1 MGRLLASFLA
11 AAMVLTA
18 VATCRAEGEI
28 DRKELEIDHA
38 LTFEFPTPHTD
49 WAQPDAMGKT
59 RVLFFTNGMGTH
71 PRECVELMQ
80 RFDLEA
86 KAVFWSQI
94 VDTSRTHWHGGE
106 IGLQRMSA
114 LLQQKWDC
122 FVFMGLPLGGL
133 PAQQQYALLKAVS
146 EGAGLVLVGVDDT
159 RVLKAKS
166 RLAESPA
173 TLGSPA
179 AGDAYRVGQGRGIR
193 LPQRPTIAYQ
203 EGWQVED
210 DYWHERLGRAV
221 LWAAGKDRR
230 MEIRLETSKP
240 EFASAEPEKQL
251 RVTVKGTPVGQRPLL
266 SVWIRRTVDDPI
278 RWPAREFAAD
288 TPLVLPL
295 PQRLPA
301 GVYHAV
307 AQAIGSKG
315 VEAWSTAAFQ
325 VTSDRRVTDVNLAQ
339 DWGEIGERIAGTV
352 ALEGT
357 ALPGETLRV
366 CLLDRRRRELARQD
380 LPAAKTGA
388 EFAFPVRSW
397 MPMLVTVE
405 ARLLSGS
412 DETSRAWNYFR
423 VTKRNRGQFN
433 FLMWDFPTGTLAP
446 YAEESLAR
454 TGVTLQLNGSPAP
467 PRYLAAFDVAYVPYT
482 TRILAKR
489 SPEGGM
495 QPFCWNDAAAVQ
507 RHVDE
512 LARKNVPAR
521 QHGVFVYSLGD
532 ENETRGC
539 CTSPHCVRAYRAYLE
554 EVYGNLDALNRSWG
568 TAFAEW
574 DEVGL
579 AKPDDLEEAAAL
591 AQKDYPRWF
600 DRQAFKSYNYAKYCQ
615 QYARAYKRIDPQA
628 KTGFEGAGGFAH
640 GDDLD
645 LIVRSVDFWA
655 PYPSQADEVI
665 RSMAPREFPRANW
678 MGYTKDADSLL
689 AKYWRMV
696 TRGSDAVWW
705 WRWDC
710 IGAFHGWLAPD
721 LRPYPAVKEILADTQ
736 VMRDGLGDLL
746 LQSQMQ
752 DDGVAMLFSYPS
764 SFARKLAE
772 GATYGDYEG
781 GHLRMQQV
789 LRDLGLQYRYVTDR
803 MLKLGEFVPLRYR
816 VLVLCRAEAL
826 GDKEAEAIR
835 RFVTEGGTVIAD
847 VRPGI
852 YDDRCKPRPA
862 GVLDDL
868 FGIARSEPVK
878 ALPARLATHP
888 DVQSPLQLEKV
899 LVDSAVKIQAA
910 SAISQATAEGA
921 PTLISRSVGKGRAIL
936 LNFAAASYPKPGTA
950 DSSAQAAAMFHA
962 ILKSAGVSAS
972 LLAKDADAA
981 PARNLEVI
989 RWANGNQQIVAL
1001 LREGGLQQQ
1010 VTVELADG
1018 KSRHVYD
1025 LRQRKALGPLVRLT
1039 TTILPNRA
1047 SFFILAGK
1055 PLNEPLLTLDQTVT
1069 PRGSVIKGTMSLS
1082 SEEAVQPYRLCVR
1095 VAGQE
1100 IEYLRRIVMV
1110 GRQPAGFDLPIAYND
1125 PAGEYEVLAIDLLD
1139 RVQAR
1144 CKLTVR

>member
-1 MGRLLASFLA
+1 MGKLPTSLLAMAILTTVVA
-11 AAMVLTA
+11 A
-18 VATCRAEGEI
+18 CRAEGEI

-49 WAQPDAMGKT
+49 WAQPDALGKT

-114 LLQQKWDC
+114 LLDQKWDC
-122 FVFMGLPLGGL
+122 FVFMGLPLSGL
-133 PAQQQYALLKAVS
+133 PPQQQYALLKAVS
-146 EGAGLVLVGVDDT
+146 EGAGVVLVGVDDT
-159 RVLKAKS
+159 RVFKAKN
-166 RLAESPA
+166 RMADPPA
-173 TLGSPA
+173 SLGSPA

-193 LPQRPTIAYQ
+193 LPQRPAIAYQ

-221 LWAAGKDRR
+221 LWAAGKNRPMQIR
-230 MEIRLETSKP
+230 METSKP
-240 EFASAEPEKQL
+240 EFAFADPEKQL
-251 RVTVKGTPVGQRPLL
+251 RVTVSGSPVGQHPRL
-266 SVWIRRTVDDPI
+266 SVWIRRPVDDPI
-278 RWPAREFAAD
+278 RWPAREIAAD
-288 TPLVLPL
+288 GPLVLPL

-307 AQAIGSKG
+307 AQVIGSKG
-315 VEAWSTAAFQ
+315 VEAWKTLAFQ
-325 VTSDRRVTDVNLAQ
+325 VTSDRRVTEVDLAQ
-339 DWGEIGERIAGTV
+339 DWGEIGDRIAGTV
-352 ALEGT
+352 ALAGS

-366 CLLDRRRRELARQD
+366 SLLDRRRRELARQD
-380 LPAAKTGA
+380 LPAARTGA

-405 ARLLSGS
+405 ARLMSGS

-423 VTKRNRGQFN
+423 VTRRNRDRFN

-454 TGVTLQLNGSPAP
+454 TGMTLQLQGSAAP
-467 PRYLAAFDVAYVPYT
+467 PRYMAAFDVAYVPYT
-482 TRILAKR
+482 TRILANR
-489 SPEGGM
+489 SSEGIM
-495 QPFCWNDAAAVQ
+495 QPFCWNDAATVQ

-512 LARKNVPAR
+512 LAQKNLPAR

-539 CTSPHCVRAYRAYLE
+539 CLSSHCVRAYRAYLE
-554 EVYGNLDALNRSWG
+554 EIYGSLAALNRSWG

-574 DEVGL
+574 DEVGT
-579 AKPDDLEEAAAL
+579 AKPSDLEEATSL
-591 AQKDYPRWF
+591 AEKNYPRWF

-615 QYARAYKRIDPQA
+615 QYARAYKKIDPQA

-736 VMRDGLGDLL
+736 VMRDGLGDLM
-746 LQSQMQ
+746 LQSKMQ
-752 DDGVAMLFSYPS
+752 DDGVALLFSYPS
-764 SFARKLAE
+764 SFASKLAE

-803 MLKLGEFVPLRYR
+803 MLRLGEFDSSRYR

-826 GDKEAEAIR
+826 GDKEAAVIR

-852 YDDRCKPRPA
+852 YDDHCKPRPA

-868 FGIARSEPVK
+868 FGIARGVPAK
-878 ALPARLATHP
+878 ALSARLATTP
-888 DVQSPLQLEKV
+888 GTQPLLQLEKA

-910 SAISQATAEGA
+910 STVSRAGTEGI
-921 PTLISRSVGKGRAIL
+921 PTLMDCSVGKGRAIL
-936 LNFAAASYPKPGTA
+936 LNFAAGSLPKPGVA
-950 DSSAQAAAMFHA
+950 ANSAQAAAFFQS
-962 ILKSAGVSAS
+962 ILGSSGISSTLVARDS
-972 LLAKDADAA
+972 DAA
-981 PARNLEVI
+981 PVRNLEIV
-989 RWANGNQQIVAL
+989 RWTNGNQQIVAL
-1001 LREGGLQQQ
+1001 LREGGQTQQ
-1010 VTVELADG
+1010 VSLEMADG
-1018 KSRHVYD
+1018 KARHVYD
-1025 LRQRKALGPLVRLT
+1025 LRQRKALGPLVRWT

-1047 SFFILAGK
+1047 SLFILAGK
-1055 PLNEPLLTLDQTVT
+1055 PLDEPLLTLDQAVA
-1069 PRGSVIKGTMSLS
+1069 PRGSIVKGTMSLR
-1082 SEEAVQPYRLCVR
+1082 SEDGVQTYRLSVR
-1095 VAGQE
+1095 AGGQE
-1100 IEYLRRIVMV
+1100 LPWLSRTVMV
-1110 GRQPAGFDLPIAYND
+1110 SGQPAGFDLPIAYND
-1125 PAGEYEVLAIDLLD
+1125 PSGEYEILAIDLLE

-1144 CKLTVR
+1144 GKLSVR

>member
-1 MGRLLASFLA
+1 MGRLLTSLFA

-18 VATCRAEGEI
+18 VAACRAEGEI

-38 LTFEFPTPHTD
+38 LTLEFPTPHTD
-49 WAQPDAMGKT
+49 WAQPDALGQT

-94 VDTSRTHWHGGE
+94 VDTNRTHWHGGE
-106 IGLQRMSA
+106 IGLQRISA

-122 FVFMGLPLGGL
+122 FVFMGLPLVGL
-133 PAQQQYALLKAVS
+133 PPQQQYALLKAVS
-146 EGAGLVLVGVDDT
+146 EGAGLVLVGVDDS
-159 RVLKAKS
+159 RVLKAKN
-166 RLAESPA
+166 RMAQP
-173 TLGSPA
+173 PA

-221 LWAAGKDRR
+221 LWAAGKDRPVQ
-230 MEIRLETSKP
+230 IRLETSKP
-240 EFASAEPEKQL
+240 QFASAEPEKQL
-251 RVTVKGTPVGQRPLL
+251 RVTVSGTPVGQQPRL

-278 RWPAREFAAD
+278 RWPAREFTAD
-288 TPLVLPL
+288 APVVLPL

-301 GVYHAV
+301 GAYHAV
-307 AQAIGSKG
+307 AQVIGSKG
-315 VEAWSTAAFQ
+315 VETWNTATFQ
-325 VTSDRRVTDVNLAQ
+325 VTSDRRVTEVRLAQ
-339 DWGEIGERIAGTV
+339 DWGEIGQQIAGTI

-366 CLLDRRRRELARQD
+366 CLLDRRRRELARQEV
-380 LPAAKTGA
+380 PAAKTAA
-388 EFAFPVRSW
+388 EFAFPVQSW

-405 ARLLSGS
+405 ARLLAGS
-412 DETSRAWNYFR
+412 DETSRASNYFR
-423 VTKRNRGQFN
+423 VTRRNRGQFN

-454 TGVTLQLNGSPAP
+454 TGVTLQLNGSPTP
-467 PRYLAAFDVAYVPYT
+467 PPYVAAFDVAYVPYT
-482 TRILAKR
+482 TRILANR
-489 SPEGGM
+489 SPEGIM
-495 QPFCWNDAAAVQ
+495 QPFCWNDASAVQ

-512 LARKNVPAR
+512 LAQKNAPAR

-539 CTSPHCVRAYRAYLE
+539 CLSPHCARAYRAYLE
-554 EVYGNLDALNRSWG
+554 EVYGSLTALNRSWG

-579 AKPDDLEEAAAL
+579 AKPDDLEEAASL
-591 AQKDYPRWF
+591 AEKNYPRWF
-600 DRQAFKSYNYAKYCQ
+600 DRQAFKSYNYVKYCQ
-615 QYARAYKRIDPQA
+615 QYARAYKKIDPQA

-645 LIVRSVDFWA
+645 LLVRSVDFWA

-764 SFARKLAE
+764 AFASKLAE
-772 GATYGDYEG
+772 GATFGDYEG

-803 MLKLGEFVPLRYR
+803 MLKLGEFVPSRVR

-826 GDKEAEAIR
+826 GDKEAAVIR

-852 YDDRCKPRPA
+852 YDDHCKPRPA

-868 FGIARSEPVK
+868 FGIDRGTPVK
-878 ALPARLATHP
+878 ALPARLASQP
-888 DVQSPLQLEKV
+888 GAQAPLQLEKA
-899 LVDSAVKIQAA
+899 LVDSAVKLHVASAVSQAA
-910 SAISQATAEGA
+910 ADGMPA
-921 PTLISRSVGKGRAIL
+921 LIERSVGKGRAIL
-936 LNFAAASYPKPGTA
+936 LNFAAVSLPKPGTA
-950 DSSAQAAAMFHA
+950 ENSAQATAAFHA
-962 ILKSAGVSAS
+962 ILKSSGVSAQ
-972 LLAKDADAA
+972 LQVKDADA

-1001 LREGGLQQQ
+1001 LREGGLPQQ
-1010 VTVELADG
+1010 VSVELADG
-1018 KSRHVYD
+1018 KARQVYD
-1025 LRQRKALGPLVRLT
+1025 LRQRKALGSLVRVK

-1047 SFFILAGK
+1047 SFLILAAK
-1055 PLNEPLLTLDQTVT
+1055 PLDEPLLTLDQ
-1069 PRGSVIKGTMSLS
+1069 PIASRGSIVKGTVSLS
-1082 SEEAVQPYRLCVR
+1082 SEGAVQAYRLCVR
-1095 VAGQE
+1095 VGGQE
-1100 IEYLRRIVMV
+1100 LEYLRRNVMV
-1110 GRQPAGFDLPIAYND
+1110 GRQPVGFDLPIAYND

-1144 CKLTVR
+1144 GKLSVR